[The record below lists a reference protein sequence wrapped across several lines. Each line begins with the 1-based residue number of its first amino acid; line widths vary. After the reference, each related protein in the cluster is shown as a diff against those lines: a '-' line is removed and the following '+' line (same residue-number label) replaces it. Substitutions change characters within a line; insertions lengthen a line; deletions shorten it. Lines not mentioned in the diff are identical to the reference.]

1 MDLDL
6 FKLVIALR
14 GSADNLKQVLKQ
26 TYRGG
31 LADDRY
37 SKTFTEDYLKL
48 FRELVGLPYILI
60 FIGLKVSSLPFETVL
75 VSHEFVAS

>member
-48 FRELVGLPYILI
+48 FRELLFGCSPIYFDFHRSESI
-60 FIGLKVSSLPFETVL
+60 
-75 VSHEFVAS
+75 